1 VPDIGIDVG
10 GIDEWASAI
19 DALQQRMHS
28 ATRKATGDGIK
39 LLQRRAHS
47 RLSRYYHPPNTPT
60 PSPPGEPPAR
70 ISGHLRG
77 SLTPTGPVS
86 TGSGFTGQLGPTAVY
101 SRIQELGG
109 RAGRGHSVT
118 LPPRPY
124 LRPTVRDSR
133 NDLRRLYV
141 ETWSRA
147 MP

>member
-1 VPDIGIDVG
+1 MDVG
-10 GIDEWASAI
+10 VSIEGVDEFAAAL

-28 ATRKATGDGIK
+28 ATRKATKDGLT
-39 LLQRRAHS
+39 LLQRRAHG
-47 RLSRYYHPPNTPT
+47 RLSRYYHPPGTRT
-60 PSPPGEPPAR
+60 PSPPGQPPAR

-77 SLTPTGPVS
+77 SLSPTGPVP

-124 LRPTVRDSR
+124 LAPTVRDSR

-141 ETWSRA
+141 VAWQHA
-147 MP
+147 IP